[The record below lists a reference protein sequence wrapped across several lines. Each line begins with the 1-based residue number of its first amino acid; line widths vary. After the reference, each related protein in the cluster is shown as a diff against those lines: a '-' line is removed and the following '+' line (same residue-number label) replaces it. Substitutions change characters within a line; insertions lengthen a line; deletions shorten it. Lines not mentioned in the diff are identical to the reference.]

1 LKRENGVTLLVLL
14 ITIIVILIIAG
25 TAAIGITTTVKKAQE
40 MDLKA
45 ETRNIE
51 EIVLRE
57 KALILAGKDNPRGVK
72 IVSDMTV
79 TDALTGDTVNIVG
92 ADNNFYYFESKTF
105 ENEFD
110 VKISE
115 GKTNR
120 YYLVS
125 FTEKPYVIPILDP
138 IVTP

>member
-92 ADNNFYYFESKTF
+92 ANNNFYYFESKTF

>member
-1 LKRENGVTLLVLL
+1 
-14 ITIIVILIIAG
+14 
-25 TAAIGITTTVKKAQE
+25 

>member
-1 LKRENGVTLLVLL
+1 MKRENGVTLLVLL

>member
-1 LKRENGVTLLVLL
+1 MKRENGVTLLVLL

-92 ADNNFYYFESKTF
+92 ADNNFYYFESKSF

>member
-92 ADNNFYYFESKTF
+92 ADNNFYYFESKSF